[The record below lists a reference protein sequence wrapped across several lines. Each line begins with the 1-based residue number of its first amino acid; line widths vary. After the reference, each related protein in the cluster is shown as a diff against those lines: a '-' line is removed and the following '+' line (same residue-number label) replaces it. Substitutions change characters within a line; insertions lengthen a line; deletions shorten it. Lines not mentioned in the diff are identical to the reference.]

1 MPQPE
6 VDRPP
11 KSVADAA
18 PVSPQKQHTVEP
30 LIHLI
35 YASSAVGAPD
45 DAELARVLG
54 DSRRN
59 NVRADVTGM
68 LLYTQGTFFQV
79 LEGPPAAVDAT
90 FARIA
95 ADPRHTRAVTIIRE
109 RIARR
114 AFGEWSMGYVV
125 ATAAE
130 LGAAS
135 GMNDFF
141 GQASCFDR
149 LDAGR
154 AKKLLTA
161 FRAGRWRARLAD
173 TPAAA

>member
-1 MPQPE
+1 M
-6 VDRPP
+6 
-11 KSVADAA
+11 
-18 PVSPQKQHTVEP
+18 EP

-35 YASSAVGAPD
+35 YTSAAAGTSDAGA
-45 DAELARVLG
+45 LAHVLVQ
-54 DSRRN
+54 SRRN
-59 NVRADVTGM
+59 NPQLDVTGM
-68 LLYTQGTFFQV
+68 LLYTEGSFFQV
-79 LEGPPAAVDAT
+79 LEGPTAAVDAT
-90 FARIA
+90 FATIA

-114 AFGEWSMGYVV
+114 AFGEWSMGYVT
-125 ATAAE
+125 ATSAE

>member
-1 MPQPE
+1 M
-6 VDRPP
+6 
-11 KSVADAA
+11 
-18 PVSPQKQHTVEP
+18 EP
-30 LIHLI
+30 LVHLI
-35 YASSAVGAPD
+35 YASSAVGIPD
-45 DAELARVLG
+45 AAALASVLG
-54 DSRRN
+54 QSRRN
-59 NVRADVTGM
+59 NPQVDVTGM
-68 LLYTQGTFFQV
+68 LLYTEGTFFQV

-90 FARIA
+90 FATIA
-95 ADPRHTRAVTIIRE
+95 ADPRHARAVTIIRE

-114 AFGEWSMGYVV
+114 AFGEWSMGYVT
-125 ATAAE
+125 ATPAE
-130 LGAAS
+130 LVAAS